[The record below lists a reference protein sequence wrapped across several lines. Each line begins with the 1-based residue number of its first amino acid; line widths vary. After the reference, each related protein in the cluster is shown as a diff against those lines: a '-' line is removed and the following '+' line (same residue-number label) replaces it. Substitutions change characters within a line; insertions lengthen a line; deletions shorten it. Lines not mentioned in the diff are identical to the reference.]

1 MPRLTRNT
9 LTQLDSLSNSPSAPP
24 GPVYK
29 QNAIMLWYKLKDT
42 SSVPT
47 KKSAMAMD
55 IHGHDLADLE
65 AFERWTHVHMQIA
78 NVTVCMPYATPS
90 AKRATSCASEM
101 GNEETIVIRDE
112 GQ

>member
-1 MPRLTRNT
+1 MRCIIKYCNTTHESSIREKCAGTSPYTLQGNELASLPLVAMPRLTRNT

-65 AFERWTHVHMQIA
+65 AFER
-78 NVTVCMPYATPS
+78 
-90 AKRATSCASEM
+90 
-101 GNEETIVIRDE
+101 
-112 GQ
+112 